1 MAEIIVRPILT
12 YADEAHHSSAD
23 SYKKIMDYF
32 TPKLWLG
39 MTATPDKRDD
49 NLEGRNIYEI
59 FNHQIAYEIRLQ
71 NAMEENLLCPFH
83 YFGITDLEVI
93 ADAGK
98 SIEEKVKHF
107 RYLTSEERVLNVMKQ
122 AEFFGYSG
130 ERVKGLIF
138 CSRIDEAK
146 ELSHKFNDKGWR
158 TRVLSGSDSE
168 AVRAETIERLAGE
181 EAQDALDYI
190 ISVDIFSEG
199 VDVPEINQII
209 MLRPTESPIV
219 FIQQLG
225 RGLRKAEDKEYVVV
239 LDFIGNYRNNFM
251 IPIALSGDRSY
262 NKDNIRRYVTEG
274 GRVIPGASTIH
285 FDEISRK
292 RIFQAVD
299 NANFSDIKLIRENYT
314 SLKNKLGH
322 IPALSDFDK
331 YGEMDV
337 LRIFD
342 NNSLGSYYKF
352 LVKYEKEYTI
362 RLSEDEEKVV
372 EFVSKKLASGKR
384 VHELELLRRL
394 LKYHHGLM
402 KILKKS
408 LKENYDC
415 SMDEHCVKNVVNMMT
430 NKFATSVAKKTYAP
444 CVFLE
449 KEDVD
454 YKVSKSFDE
463 MLQNPDFYHILEEL
477 IDFGISRY
485 KENFSIRYQDTN
497 LVLYQKYTYEDACRL
512 LNWEKN
518 EVPLNIGGYKFDK
531 KTKTFPVF
539 INYDKQD
546 DISDTTK
553 YEDHFTAYN
562 RLIAISK
569 SGRSIDSED
578 VQNFIHAKERG
589 IDVQLFVRKN
599 KDDKI
604 SKEFYYLG
612 RMTATGMVKEFVMP
626 NTEKTAV
633 EIEWMLDTPVR
644 EDIYEYIVNG

>member
-1 MAEIIVRPILT
+1 MPSGKMSEKTFRPMLT
-12 YADEAHHSSAD
+12 YSDEAHHSSAA
-23 SYKKIMDYF
+23 SYKRIMDYF
-32 TPKLWLG
+32 IPRLWLG

-71 NAMEENLLCPFH
+71 NAMEEDLLCPFH
-83 YFGITDLEVI
+83 YFGITDLEI
-93 ADAGK
+93 ISDCGK
-98 SIEEKVKHF
+98 SSEEKMENFH
-107 RYLTSEERVLNVMKQ
+107 YLTSDTRVLNVMKQ

-130 ERVKGLIF
+130 ERDKGLIF

-146 ELSHKFNDKGWR
+146 ELSVKFNEKGWR
-158 TRVLSGSDSE
+158 TIVLSGSDS
-168 AVRAETIERLAGE
+168 
-181 EAQDALDYI
+181 
-190 ISVDIFSEG
+190 
-199 VDVPEINQII
+199 
-209 MLRPTESPIV
+209 ESPIV

-225 RGLRKAEDKEYVVV
+225 RGLRKAEGKEYVVV

-262 NKDNIRRYVTEG
+262 NKDNIRRYITEG

-292 RIFQAVD
+292 RIFQAID
-299 NANFSDIKLIRENYT
+299 NANFSDIKLVRENYT
-314 SLKNKLGH
+314 NLKNKLGH
-322 IPALSDFDK
+322 IPALADFDK

-352 LVKYEKEYTI
+352 LVKYEKEYKI
-362 RLSEDEEKVV
+362 RLSADEEKVI

-384 VHELELLRRL
+384 IHELELLKRS
-394 LKYHHGLM
+394 LKYHHGL
-402 KILKKS
+402 LGLLQES
-408 LKENYDC
+408 LSENYQQ
-415 SMDEHCVKNVVNMMT
+415 SMDENCAENIINMMT
-430 NKFATSVAKKTYAP
+430 NHFPTNAAQKTYAN

-449 KEDVD
+449 KEEDD
-454 YKVSKSFDE
+454 YAVSKTFE
-463 MLQNPDFYHILEEL
+463 AMLQSPDFYHILEEL
-477 IDFGISRY
+477 VDFGISRY
-485 KENFSIRYQDTN
+485 HANYCNRYQNTD
-497 LVLYQKYTYEDACRL
+497 LVLYQKYTYEDVCRL
-512 LNWEKN
+512 LNWERN

-531 KTKTFPVF
+531 KTKTFPIF

-553 YEDHFTAYN
+553 YEDHFVGYN

-569 SGRSIDSED
+569 SGRTLDSED
-578 VQNFIHAKERG
+578 VQNFLHAKERG

-612 RMTATGMVKEFVMP
+612 RVNATGQVKEFVMP
-626 NTEKTAV
+626 NTDKTAV
-633 EIEWMLDTPVR
+633 EIEWVLDTPVR